1 MAVMN
6 DLRQFMRENPT
17 ETVFLFFLSDH
28 MSINSDYMG
37 LANFKADNR

>member
-1 MAVMN
+1 ME
-6 DLRQFMRENPT
+6 ENPS

-37 LANFKADNR
+37 LANLKRANRERIFKPSV